1 MINRFRKF
9 GFTTQD
15 LVIITFLLLV
25 FISGLVIKF
34 SGWKNEKGFDYSVS
48 DSKFEQQLKT
58 DFSELEKNNLTALQN
73 EKLLRLKTL
82 SDSLASEKDK
92 QEKEELIAKF
102 EKKININL
110 AYSADLQR
118 LPGIGRVTAD
128 RIIEYREQN
137 NGFEKIEDLMKVR
150 GIGAKKFGKIKDLI
164 TVEGY

>member
-15 LVIITFLLLV
+15 LVITAFLFLV
-25 FISGLVIKF
+25 FFSGLVIKLT
-34 SGWKNEKGFDYSVS
+34 GWKNAKSFDYSVS

-58 DFSELEKNNLTALQN
+58 DFSEIGKNNLTALQN
-73 EKLLRLKTL
+73 EKLSRLNFL
-82 SDSLASEKDK
+82 SDSLTSEKDK
-92 QEKEELIAKF
+92 QEKEELLAKF

-110 AYSADLQR
+110 AYTTDLQR
-118 LPGIGRVTAD
+118 LPGIGKVTAD

-137 NGFEKIEDLMKVR
+137 NGFSKIEDLMKVR

-164 TVEGY
+164 SVEE